1 MFSKLF
7 FCQIDKKGCA
17 HCRGND
23 FRQAKV
29 IDQKLEETWELSPPL
44 RNLFNDREGNSCSSC
59 GMSKRVRMLLWSI
72 QRLLPDLGDLSVLHV
87 NQINHL
93 SPSLQKA
100 ARLVETFHDPALALG
115 TEVNGLS
122 NQDLTHLTFP
132 DNQFDLAVHSET
144 LEHIQDYSKALQEVD
159 RVLKLGGYQ
168 IYTVPLIHSRKT
180 RRRIGLDVNGR
191 KINLLPESFH
201 GSVGEYPVV
210 WEFGG
215 NFFKERKNK
224 IFQIHYDNYWR
235 NRTVFTIVEKK
246 L

>member
-1 MFSKLF
+1 MFPRLF
-7 FCQIDKKGCA
+7 FCQIDKKGCT

-29 IDQKLEETWELSPPL
+29 IDQKLEETWELSPSL
-44 RNLFNDREGNSCSSC
+44 LNLFNEREGNSCSNC
-59 GMSKRVRMLLWSI
+59 GMSKRVRMMLWSI
-72 QRLLPDLGDLSVLHV
+72 RRLLPDLEPLSILHI

-100 ARLVETFHDPALALG
+100 ERLIETFHDPALALG
-115 TEVNGLS
+115 TEMNGLF
-122 NQDLTHLTFP
+122 NQDLAHLTFP
-132 DNQFDLAVHSET
+132 DNQFNLAVHSET
-144 LEHIQDYSKALQEVD
+144 LEHIHDYSMAIEEVE
-159 RVLKLGGYQ
+159 RVLKPGGYQ
-168 IYTVPLIHSRKT
+168 IYTVPLIHTRRT

-191 KINLLPESFH
+191 KISLLPESFH
-201 GSVGEYPVV
+201 GSEGEYKVV

-215 NFFKERKNK
+215 DFLKERKNK
-224 IFQIHYDNYWR
+224 IHQIHYDNYWR